1 MTTVLTRPLRP
12 PTTTLRVRTVPARHD
27 AADSGDALRVLYRE
41 HAAALLAYA
50 EWFTDDRPAAEDAV
64 QETFLRAWRNLP
76 RLQADERPLRPW
88 LRQVLRH
95 VLIDAA
101 RAARARPVGL
111 LDDTLIDQ
119 AVDGG
124 YEEMLDRGLLARALR
139 QLSPAHRQVLVEIY
153 YHDVPAERVAAA
165 LGVPAGTV
173 RSRLHY
179 ALRAL
184 RRQLTE
190 FTDAPLP
197 GRC

>member
-12 PTTTLRVRTVPARHD
+12 PTTTLRVRTAPARHD

-50 EWFTDDRPAAEDAV
+50 EWFTDNRPAAEDAV

-119 AVDGG
+119 EVDGG

-197 GRC
+197 GQC